1 VILYRKCTGWCT
13 NDYNVHAYCQ
23 ASKANPSACLACI
36 IEHGAALS
44 AAGCT
49 PATENAFCKP
59 APPPGPPAPATT
71 TLTADWD
78 YTSKKGQRDVYSI
91 KEAADGSF
99 AVRVAQGHEAW
110 STAIGH
116 VSTTRAISITFD
128 SKVKEHG
135 TVNAE
140 YDRITWSD
148 GTGWTKA
155 GTHPPPGPPHPPAPP
170 GPGPSDVD
178 QDPVSTSP
186 AVSALY
192 TGPVVDEL
200 QQAVTSDGK
209 YSTTYR
215 VFHSA
220 GMEAHALHVVMDV
233 GPLQPGRELITR
245 FMSDIRNGDTAA
257 GNGTAGPAV
266 IWTDDNGLEFVRR
279 KTNLAQEEA
288 IASNCL
294 GPAGGV

>member
-59 APPPGPPAPATT
+59 AP
-71 TLTADWD
+71 
-78 YTSKKGQRDVYSI
+78 
-91 KEAADGSF
+91 
-99 AVRVAQGHEAW
+99 
-110 STAIGH
+110 
-116 VSTTRAISITFD
+116 
-128 SKVKEHG
+128 
-135 TVNAE
+135 
-140 YDRITWSD
+140 
-148 GTGWTKA
+148 
-155 GTHPPPGPPHPPAPP
+155 PP

-294 GPAGGV
+294 GPAGAFKRP